1 MRWAGGSS
9 GCGILGR
16 MSDYAVTVEV
26 LLDLFPRDD
35 AVAALRDPEALRRR
49 FEPLADWVWPDFEVA
64 MVGPTSAARVE
75 YHGLDGLI
83 EAWAD
88 WVSAFESHRTEV
100 EGIEEAGDSV
110 LVLIRQI
117 ATPTGASAPV
127 DNSGAAV
134 LGFRGGKMA
143 TIEFHLS
150 REQARRSAGLEG

>member
-1 MRWAGGSS
+1 MPPNA
-9 GCGILGR
+9 
-16 MSDYAVTVEV
+16 ATVEA
-26 LLDLFPRDD
+26 LLDLFPTDD
-35 AVAALRDPEALRRR
+35 AVAALRDPDALRARLH
-49 FEPLADWVWPDFEVA
+49 PLADRVWPDFEVA

-110 LVLIRQI
+110 VILIHQV
-117 ATPTGASAPV
+117 ATPKGASAPV

-143 TIEFHLS
+143 TIEFHIS
-150 REQARRSAGLEG
+150 REQARRSAGLED